1 MTVSLAAPVPR
12 SAVLAGAVGNVM
24 EWYDFG
30 LYGYFAT
37 VIGGQFF
44 PSSDPVASLL
54 AAFAVFASGFLVR
67 PLGGVI
73 FGHYGDRLGR
83 RTVLAASVMLMAI
96 PTFAIGLLPT
106 YAQVGLLAPL
116 LLVIARLLQGLSSGG
131 EYSGAIS
138 YLLEHAPP
146 SRRGLVGS
154 TAPAAAFVGLLLAS
168 GASALITAALRRR
181 RSRPGAGGCPSCS
194 DCWSGWLVCTSG
206 CAARKRRSSRRWS
219 RRRPRRPIPCGRR
232 CGTTAAPC

>member
-1 MTVSLAAPVPR
+1 MSVSLGSPVTR

-37 VIGGQFF
+37 VIGRQFF

-106 YAQVGLLAPL
+106 YAQVGVLAPL
-116 LLVIARLLQGLSSGG
+116 LLVVARLLQGLSSGG
-131 EYSGAIS
+131 EYSARS
-138 YLLEHAPP
+138 PTCW
-146 SRRGLVGS
+146 STRRL
-154 TAPAAAFVGLLLAS
+154 PAAAW
-168 GASALITAALRRR
+168 SAARRPPR
-181 RSRPGAGGCPSCS
+181 RSWGSC
-194 DCWSGWLVCTSG
+194 WGR
-206 CAARKRRSSRRWS
+206 APAR
-219 RRRPRRPIPCGRR
+219 
-232 CGTTAAPC
+232 